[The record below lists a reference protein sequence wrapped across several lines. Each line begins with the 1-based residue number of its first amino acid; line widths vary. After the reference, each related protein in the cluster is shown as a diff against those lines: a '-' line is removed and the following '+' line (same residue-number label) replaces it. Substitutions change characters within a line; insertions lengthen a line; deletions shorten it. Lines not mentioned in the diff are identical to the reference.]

1 LQSDAPLDR
10 ELSVSALEP
19 TSKAIE
25 CKKHATCAGVQNQNA
40 KILSIQNGRK
50 LLPEVL
56 LIPASLR
63 RLAFSQDSML
73 LSIFTHNKKKA
84 TIEKLP
90 HAMQREKV
98 QRKSLKKRK
107 T

>member
-1 LQSDAPLDR
+1 VLP
-10 ELSVSALEP
+10 VSALESTS
-19 TSKAIE
+19 TSKA
-25 CKKHATCAGVQNQNA
+25 KKACNLVCRIKMREN
-40 KILSIQNGRK
+40 SIQNRRK

-63 RLAFSQDSML
+63 RLAFSQESML

-84 TIEKLP
+84 TRVTTSC
-90 HAMQREKV
+90 HAAWKKV

-107 T
+107 TKKTKRK